1 MGAKRAGIHL
11 RYTDREE
18 TLVRLKERFDRDD
31 AGKRARAE
39 ENREVME
46 NFLRLDEI
54 SGIEK
59 EEEPKEEPVWP
70 EGVSEITLSSKEV
83 MELCLRHEAG
93 RIRSEEERKEELA
106 WFEEMLKASEDADTE
121 KATVIV
127 RGDFISVYW
136 YDVIRYENL
145 RGELEKYAALC
156 GVPALGAGIYDDD
169 DFFICAVSGAG
180 TPECEK
186 CFGEYNFAEDDISP
200 AKPGEL
206 CKLVEA
212 PSLLLGL
219 ARTLRCGWGDEMAET
234 FTKETGLEIFVD
246 GDMAGEL
253 GMRKLYDWKG
263 AAVYAAGSA
272 SLF

>member
-11 RYTDREE
+11 RYTDREK
-18 TLVRLKERFDRDD
+18 TLTGLKKEFDSEG
-31 AGKRARAE
+31 AAQKE
-39 ENREVME
+39 
-46 NFLRLDEI
+46 
-54 SGIEK
+54 IEK
-59 EEEPKEEPVWP
+59 ESQQYREFMA
-70 EGVSEITLSSKEV
+70 G
-83 MELCLRHEAG
+83 LCTS
-93 RIRSEEERKEELA
+93 RIKNEEERKEKLAVIEELCRMR
-106 WFEEMLKASEDADTE
+106 EDTE

-200 AKPGEL
+200 VKPGEICRL
-206 CKLVEA
+206 AGA